1 MDRLIDNNRR
11 DVLIPHFS
19 RTYLA
24 GLVGLAHSV
33 PEHVPRMLRGLQE
46 AGVGLVAFS
55 AEGSVAAGAVMC
67 RLGELSP
74 EVAPLL
80 CSSSLASSPPGGAPV
95 VISRHM
101 LPLLS
106 EEQWAAV
113 LPLPRGDG
121 GAGRVVVVADMS
133 PSCPESEGSKAEIV
147 SRLQGAGHVVGM
159 VVGPASPLDSAAA
172 MRYAVSYWQQA

>member
-1 MDRLIDNNRR
+1 LIITDAIFSF
-11 DVLIPHFS
+11 LS

-55 AEGSVAAGAVMC
+55 AEDSVAAGAVMC

-80 CSSSLASSPPGGAPV
+80 CSSSFSPPGGAPV